1 MPWHGVLCLQRAVSS
16 SVAVSAYLHAKT
28 TSPFCGKTIIKLMD
42 NRDKK
47 ESLDKYLHKY
57 AGSELHRAPD
67 SNKLPIPDL
76 TAFSSPSKIGHRDGS
91 NL

>member
-1 MPWHGVLCLQRAVSS
+1 MER
-16 SVAVSAYLHAKT
+16 
-28 TSPFCGKTIIKLMD
+28 TIIKLMD

-76 TAFSSPSKIGHRDGS
+76 TTFSSPNRVGHGDQS
-91 NL
+91 SL